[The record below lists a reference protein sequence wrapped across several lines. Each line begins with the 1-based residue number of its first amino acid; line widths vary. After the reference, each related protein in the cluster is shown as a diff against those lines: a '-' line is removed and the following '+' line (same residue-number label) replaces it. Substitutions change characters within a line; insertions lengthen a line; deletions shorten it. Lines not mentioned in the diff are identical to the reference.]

1 MKSKWLL
8 ISGLGLLLGLF
19 VLDAFNVLPRVKYT
33 NDFFGFES
41 IISEY
46 DADQDGVDDQRDILL
61 SAKAYLKTQPKYKS
75 KYYGSGYP
83 DDEHGVCTDVVAFAL
98 LHSGYDIMMLL
109 NEDVK
114 QNRDAYSIDIVDK
127 NIDFR
132 RVQNLNVY
140 FKRHAQSLTVDIH
153 EFEAWQGGD
162 IVVFKRHIGII
173 SDVRNKQGIPYVL
186 HLANPYQIRTEEDIL
201 EKSSS
206 EIIAH
211 YRMTDPL
218 K

>member
-1 MKSKWLL
+1 MKSKWVF
-8 ISGLGLLLGLF
+8 ISGLSLLLCYY
-19 VLDAFNVLPRVKYT
+19 VLETMNVLPQATYT
-33 NDFFGFES
+33 NDQFGYES
-41 IISEY
+41 IISDH
-46 DADQDGVDDQRDILL
+46 DADHDGVDDQSDILL
-61 SAKAYLKTQPKYKS
+61 SAKAYLNTRPQYQS

-83 DDEHGVCTDVVAFAL
+83 DDEYGVCTDVVAFAL

-114 QNRDAYSIDIVDK
+114 QYRDAYSIEVVDK

-132 RVQNLNVY
+132 RVQNIHVY
-140 FKRHAQSLTVDIH
+140 FKRHAQSLTMDIH
-153 EFEAWQGGD
+153 DHQAWQGGD

-173 SDVRNKQGIPYVL
+173 SNIRNKQGIPYVL

-206 EIIAH
+206 EIVGH
-211 YRMTDPL
+211 YRITSPL

>member
-8 ISGLGLLLGLF
+8 ISVLGLLLCLF
-19 VLDAFNVLPRVKYT
+19 VLDAFNVLPKATYT
-33 NDFFGFES
+33 NDSFGFES
-41 IISEY
+41 IISDH
-46 DADQDGVDDQRDILL
+46 DANHDGVDDQSDILL
-61 SAKAYLKTQPKYKS
+61 SAKAYLRTKPKYKS

-83 DDEHGVCTDVVAFAL
+83 DDEYGVCTDVVAFAL

-109 NEDVK
+109 NVDVK
-114 QNRDAYSIDIVDK
+114 QNRDAYTIEVVDK

-132 RVQNLNVY
+132 RVQNLHVY
-140 FKRHAQSLTVDIH
+140 FKRHAQSLTMDINDH
-153 EFEAWQGGD
+153 QAWQGGD

-173 SDVRNKQGIPYVL
+173 SNIRNKQGIPYVL

-206 EIIAH
+206 EIVGH
-211 YRMTDPL
+211 YRITSPL

>member
-8 ISGLGLLLGLF
+8 ISVLGLLLCLF
-19 VLDAFNVLPRVKYT
+19 VLDAFNVLPKATYT
-33 NDFFGFES
+33 NDTFGFES
-41 IISEY
+41 IISDH
-46 DADQDGVDDQRDILL
+46 DADFDGVDDQSDILL
-61 SAKAYLKTQPKYKS
+61 SAKAYLRTKPKYKS

-83 DDEHGVCTDVVAFAL
+83 DDEYGVCTDVVAFAL

-109 NEDVK
+109 NVDVK
-114 QNRDAYSIDIVDK
+114 QNRDAYTIEVVDK

-132 RVQNLNVY
+132 RVQNLHVY
-140 FKRHAQSLTVDIH
+140 FKRHAQSLTMDIH
-153 EFEAWQGGD
+153 DHQAWQGGD

-173 SDVRNKQGIPYVL
+173 SNIRNKQGIPYVL

-206 EIIAH
+206 EIVGH
-211 YRMTDPL
+211 YRITSPL